1 MQVAPDKMSVCGY
14 LYFYMF
20 PNYTYDMR
28 TYRDTLTPTV
38 YHLDDGRIRITMSV
52 GDTEVAALYYER
64 PKKGWT
70 NKPIMPTK
78 WRCVDANIQE
88 KFIYINGLVEPKD
101 LVGWGQEI
109 IEALP

>member
-1 MQVAPDKMSVCGY
+1 MGK
-14 LYFYMF
+14 
-20 PNYTYDMR
+20 

-38 YHLDDGRIRITMSV
+38 YRLDDGKIRITMSV
-52 GDTEVAALYYER
+52 GDTEVAALYFEL

-70 NKPIMPTK
+70 NKPLMPTK
-78 WRCVDANIQE
+78 WRCVDAQIME

-109 IEALP
+109 IEQVNSPSI

>member
-1 MQVAPDKMSVCGY
+1 VDKLIVDIFIFICSVDI
-14 LYFYMF
+14 LIHMK
-20 PNYTYDMR
+20 
-28 TYRDTLTPTV
+28 TYRDTLIPTV
-38 YHLDDGRIRITMSV
+38 YHLDDGKIRITYEV
-52 GDTEVAALYYER
+52 GDTEVATLYFER

-78 WRCVDANIQE
+78 WRCVDAQIQE

-109 IEALP
+109 IEGLS

>member
-1 MQVAPDKMSVCGY
+1 VDIFIFICSVGI
-14 LYFYMF
+14 LIHMK
-20 PNYTYDMR
+20 
-28 TYRDTLTPTV
+28 TYRETLIPTV
-38 YHLDDGRIRITMSV
+38 YHLDDGKIRITYTV
-52 GDTEVAALYYER
+52 GDTEVAALYFER

-78 WRCVDANIQE
+78 WRCVDANIME

-109 IEALP
+109 IEGLS

>member
-1 MQVAPDKMSVCGY
+1 MEK
-14 LYFYMF
+14 
-20 PNYTYDMR
+20 

-38 YHLDDGRIRITMSV
+38 YHLDDGKIRITYTV
-52 GDTEVAALYYER
+52 GDSEVATLYFER

-78 WRCVDANIQE
+78 WRCVDAQIIE
-88 KFIYINGLVEPKD
+88 KFIYINGIVEPKD

-109 IEALP
+109 IEGLS